1 MSTPGDVTELL
12 NQWVD
17 GDAAALD
24 QVTPLVY
31 EQLRQIARQLFRR
44 ERASHT
50 LQPTALVHEA
60 FVRLIGVKVEWQN
73 RAHFFAIAARM
84 MRRLLVNEAQAR
96 LAEKRGG
103 GLLRIT
109 LDDNVGQMA
118 AQEEVLELD
127 AALSRLTELD
137 ARKSEVMELH
147 YFGGLT
153 HTEIATVMSIS
164 ESTVRRELRVAKLW
178 LRRML
183 SENHGTEAPED

>member
-1 MSTPGDVTELL
+1 MSTPGDVTQLL
-12 NQWVD
+12 NRWVD

-31 EQLRQIARQLFRR
+31 AQLRQIARQLFRR
-44 ERASHT
+44 ERESHT

-118 AQEEVLELD
+118 AQEGVLELD
-127 AALSRLTELD
+127 AALSRLAEND
-137 ARKSEVMELH
+137 PRKSDVLELH

-153 HTEIATVMSIS
+153 HEEIATAMAIS

-183 SENHGTEAPED
+183 SENPGTEASED